1 MCVWFAVGKD
11 EGVPDFGA
19 VCQRGGTDNGV
30 GELERFDID
39 QAVDAV
45 GRARSRVGDCE
56 GRITGVIDRVVGV
69 VAGKHRSVAASPAID
84 HVIASAACQ
93 QVVAAKPAQ
102 RVGTAEPIDL
112 ASSPVPMSVSC
123 PVVAG

>member
-1 MCVWFAVGKD
+1 MWVWSAVGKN

-19 VCQRGGTDNGV
+19 VYQGAGTDNGV

-56 GRITGVIDRVVGV
+56 CRITGVIDRVVGV
-69 VAGKHRSVAASPAID
+69 VAGKHRGVAASSAID
-84 HVIASAACQ
+84 RVIASAARQ
-93 QVVAAKPAQ
+93 QVVASAARQ
-102 RVGTAEPIDL
+102 LIGD
-112 ASSPVPMSVSC
+112 
-123 PVVAG
+123 